1 MSTASSLPAQQAPA
15 ERESEQTIRQQADYF
30 SGLIVLRQML
40 DAMPEPS
47 AVLNKNR
54 QAIYVYRAL
63 PQAFNASDRPS
74 VLGLRPGELLGCM
87 HADERGGG

>member
-1 MSTASSLPAQQAPA
+1 MSTAPSLPTQHAPA
-15 ERESEQTIRQQADYF
+15 ERESEQTIRQQANYF

-54 QAIYVYRAL
+54 QASYLQSVAAGLQCQRSPLCSWPATRRA
-63 PQAFNASDRPS
+63 A
-74 VLGLRPGELLGCM
+74 GLHPR
-87 HADERGGG
+87 R